1 MYKKATQL
9 KLRFNTTRGLLSVE
23 QLWDLT
29 PTMLK
34 SAIETQYASVK
45 EASDGLD
52 FLGESTVDPIEQLKF
67 DILKDVYLTKKEQA
81 VEAKKIAEK
90 KTRNKQI
97 MEIIARKQD
106 EELNGKSIEELT
118 KMLED

>member
-81 VEAKKIAEK
+81 AEAKKIAEK